1 MATKAEKLQLTDING
16 KAVVITGGT
25 TGIGRATAILL
36 ASHGAHVL
44 IFGREK
50 QPLEDALEDIG
61 KVSKDVVGLT
71 ADTSK
76 KNDVLKVFK
85 TADEKLGG
93 VDILIDNAALGAGPV
108 AESRHEELEYIV
120 KTNLL
125 GYITSAYEAIKR
137 MKQKKDGHIVVI
149 GSMSA
154 DTREGGSSLYVA
166 TKSGIQGLTEALR
179 KEVNKLGIRVSLIEP
194 GEVGTDMQPMPP
206 EEQRKKQAELTQ
218 LMAEDIADTIY
229 YVLTRPK
236 RVDIIEIKVRPHLQI
251 I

>member
-1 MATKAEKLQLTDING
+1 MATKAEKLQLTDIKG